1 MGTSTNTSA
10 NVAHIYSQNRLIT
23 AMKRGTKVLKLG
35 RVGKPHYCFFHL
47 APSEDCLEWYNE
59 KKRNVKKVVML
70 RDVLEMRVGQASH
83 ETALFRYT
91 NHFYMRT
98 S

>member
-1 MGTSTNTSA
+1 MASSTNA
-10 NVAHIYSQNRLIT
+10 NTTHVNNKNRLIT

-59 KKRNVKKVVML
+59 KKRNVKKIVML
-70 RDVLEMRVGQASH
+70 RDVLEMRVGQVR
-83 ETALFRYT
+83 LLK
-91 NHFYMRT
+91 
-98 S
+98 